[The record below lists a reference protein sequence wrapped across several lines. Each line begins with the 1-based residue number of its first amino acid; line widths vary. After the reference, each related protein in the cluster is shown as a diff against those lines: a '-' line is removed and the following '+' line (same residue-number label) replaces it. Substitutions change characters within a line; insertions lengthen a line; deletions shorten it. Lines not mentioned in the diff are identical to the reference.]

1 MEQSGELVWR
11 FLFQQEGQP
20 DMGPEINSVDGVDA
34 QYRETGRRILAL
46 GFHHRIADAH
56 HRNAGLG
63 KQQIGNGITRLTE
76 TKQEK
81 DSL

>member
-1 MEQSGELVWR
+1 
-11 FLFQQEGQP
+11 
-20 DMGPEINSVDGVDA
+20 MGPEINSMDGVDA

-46 GFHHRIADAH
+46 GFHHRIAAH
-56 HRNAGLG
+56 CRNEDRG
-63 KQQIGNGITRLTE
+63 KQQIGSGITRLTE